1 MKIDQIIRTRRKT
14 IAIIV
19 DRDGA
24 LVVRAPLKASTR
36 QIQELVEKKEQ
47 WIRSKQEFVKTVYP
61 SAKSKVYQ
69 DGEEF
74 LYLGKSYPLRIVDKI
89 KPAVILDGY
98 FYVDKKRL
106 SNAELIMTRWYKDQA
121 RQVLTARTSQFA
133 SLWLYHFGRIKIT
146 SANTRWGSCNSK
158 GTLCFTWRLVMAPL
172 PIIDYVVVHELVHL
186 IHKNHRKEFW
196 RQVETILPDYKQS
209 IQWLKLNGAMLQL

>member
-19 DRDGA
+19 HRDGA
-24 LVVRAPLKASTR
+24 LIVRAPLKASTR
-36 QIQELVEKKEQ
+36 QIQELVMKKED
-47 WIRSKQEFVKTVYP
+47 WIRSKQEFVKMVYP
-61 SAKSKVYQ
+61 PARPKVYQ

-98 FYVDKKRL
+98 FYVDKKRH
-106 SNAELIMTRWYKDQA
+106 SDAELIMTRWYKEQA
-121 RQVLTARTSQFA
+121 RQVVTERASQFA
-133 SLWLYHFGRIKIT
+133 SQWSYHFGEIKIT
-146 SANTRWGSCNSK
+146 SAYTRWGSCSSK

-209 IQWLKLNGAMLQL
+209 IQWLKLNGPMLQL